1 MRKKNERYL
10 DAVRKH
16 RQKGM
21 EMKSN
26 KELTT
31 DEFVVSYFCK
41 AAMNAIQNYDD
52 PDQAVRYLKV
62 AIKKIHE

>member
-1 MRKKNERYL
+1 MR
-10 DAVRKH
+10 
-16 RQKGM
+16 
-21 EMKSN
+21 SN

-41 AAMNAIQNYDD
+41 AAINAIQNYND
-52 PDQAVRYLKV
+52 PDQAVRYLKI

>member
-1 MRKKNERYL
+1 MEGTSERYL

-31 DEFVVSYFCK
+31 DEFIVSQFCK
-41 AAMNAIQNYDD
+41 LAINAIQNYDD

>member
-1 MRKKNERYL
+1 
-10 DAVRKH
+10 
-16 RQKGM
+16 M
-21 EMKSN
+21 EVKSN

-31 DEFVVSYFCK
+31 DEFIVAQFCK
-41 AAMNAIQNYDD
+41 LAINALQNYND

>member
-1 MRKKNERYL
+1 
-10 DAVRKH
+10 
-16 RQKGM
+16 M

-41 AAMNAIQNYDD
+41 AAINAIQNYDD

>member
-1 MRKKNERYL
+1 MEGMNERYL

-16 RQKGM
+16 CQEDM

-31 DEFVVSYFCK
+31 DEFIVAQFCK
-41 AAMNAIQNYDD
+41 LAINALQNYND